1 MQRVVIADDHPVLL
15 TGLKGIINDVD
26 GFVVVDA
33 VNDGISAY
41 NSIAKLQPNI
51 AILDLDMPKLSGL
64 EVAQKVKMEYPDVT
78 ISILTLHKEESF
90 LLRAIDIGVEGFM
103 LKDFANEEIEKCLK
117 ALSNGEKFY
126 SKDLQ
131 EFIKP
136 DTELPSSYALL
147 SRTEKKVIRL
157 ISENKTSK
165 EIAELLFVS
174 PKTIQNHRY
183 NISKK
188 LALEPKNNSLL
199 TWASKY
205 AKFL

>member
-1 MQRVVIADDHPVLL
+1 MVIADDHPVLL